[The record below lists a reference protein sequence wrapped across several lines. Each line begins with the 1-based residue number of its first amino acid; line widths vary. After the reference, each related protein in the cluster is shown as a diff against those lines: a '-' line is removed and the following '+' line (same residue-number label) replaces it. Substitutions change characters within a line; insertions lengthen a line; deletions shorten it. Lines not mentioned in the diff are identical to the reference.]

1 MLHTIKCHHNLKEAI
16 FSECLKITLNVSPF
30 FVFSVSEFCTVKR
43 KKEILFSFQISEYA
57 NRCWKACRTLARL
70 FALAL
75 GVKMEYF
82 EQPGF
87 FDNPTCLLC
96 MNHYHFPEA
105 AKIWQNDNDPF
116 GVKPH
121 LDSGIFTLLMSDG
134 VDGLERCINRKVA
147 IFEIYFNIKKRYEFH
162 CEMRNQNYLLN

>member
-1 MLHTIKCHHNLKEAI
+1 M
-16 FSECLKITLNVSPF
+16 
-30 FVFSVSEFCTVKR
+30 
-43 KKEILFSFQISEYA
+43 FSFQISEYA

-75 GVKMEYF
+75 GVEMEYF

-96 MNHYHFPEA
+96 MNHYPNVA
-105 AKIWQNDNDPF
+105 LWRNDKDPF
-116 GVKPH
+116 GIKPH

-134 VDGLERCINRKVA
+134 SEGLERCINRKV
-147 IFEIYFNIKKRYEFH
+147 IFTNTLNMQHGYSRPTKLIYSK
-162 CEMRNQNYLLN
+162 